1 MWEIEAHHYQNLVAY
16 FEPFQQFICY
26 QGFCALNKCQGRDT
40 NPSNILSPLNKSERH
55 LTPQKSSAS
64 SHDLTSSRVPSFNIL
79 IIGSRVQTKFK
90 ANKVLKYLQWHCGGW
105 SAEIKLSAN
114 MSISVIQS
122 SQGLMNISHQ
132 FIPDIKEPTVLGK

>member
-1 MWEIEAHHYQNLVAY
+1 MTLCCVVGEYRQA
-16 FEPFQQFICY
+16 
-26 QGFCALNKCQGRDT
+26 R
-40 NPSNILSPLNKSERH
+40 
-55 LTPQKSSAS
+55 
-64 SHDLTSSRVPSFNIL
+64 
-79 IIGSRVQTKFK
+79 
-90 ANKVLKYLQWHCGGW
+90 CGGW